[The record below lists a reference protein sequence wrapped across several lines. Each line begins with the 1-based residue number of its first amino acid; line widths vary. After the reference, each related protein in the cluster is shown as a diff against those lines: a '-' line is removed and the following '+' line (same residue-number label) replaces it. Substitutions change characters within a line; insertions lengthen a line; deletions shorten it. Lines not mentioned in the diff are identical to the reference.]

1 MVMKKTRFAPLL
13 LLPVLAAR
21 AQRGSTC
28 PPWWNSK
35 ALPSYPGKIGYR
47 EERSLLG
54 GVLRR
59 WPSGDLR
66 VARRLVHGQA
76 TRVRGGASQGRVL
89 RLGGLLRRQ
98 PYLSGDL
105 RVARRLVRGRA
116 TRVRGIGIPGCT
128 C

>member
-1 MVMKKTRFAPLL
+1 MVMKKTRFARLL

-35 ALPSYPGKIGYR
+35 ALSSYPGKIGYR

-59 WPSGDLR
+59 WPRPSGDLR

-76 TRVRGGASQGRVL
+76 TRVRGGASPGRVL
-89 RLGGLLRRQ
+89 RPGGLLRR
-98 PYLSGDL
+98 PAYMS
-105 RVARRLVRGRA
+105 
-116 TRVRGIGIPGCT
+116 
-128 C
+128 